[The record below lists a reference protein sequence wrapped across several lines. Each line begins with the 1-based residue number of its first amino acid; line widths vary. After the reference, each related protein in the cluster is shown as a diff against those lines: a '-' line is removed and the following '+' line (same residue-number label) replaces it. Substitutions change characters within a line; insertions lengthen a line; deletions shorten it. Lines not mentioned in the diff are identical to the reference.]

1 MGILINDL
9 NAQVRVYG
17 KVYDEK
23 DLPLQGV
30 NVTSKHLGTGVG
42 TNLYGSYS
50 LDVNPG
56 DTVVFSM
63 LGFQKKYVAVPEEDG
78 MVRHDIYLYPDHLS
92 LEQVN
97 VIARRNSQKDSMELR
112 QEFRH
117 VFDYR
122 PQIERPPCRERV
134 CTNV

>member
-1 MGILINDL
+1 MFTRAILACLLLMGILINDL

-63 LGFQKKYVAVPEEDG
+63 LGFQKKYVAVTEEDG
-78 MVRHDIYLYPDHLS
+78 MVSHDRSEEHTSDLQS
-92 LEQVN
+92 LMRTPYAV
-97 VIARRNSQKDSMELR
+97 
-112 QEFRH
+112 FRLNKTI
-117 VFDYR
+117 
-122 PQIERPPCRERV
+122 QLL
-134 CTNV
+134 N